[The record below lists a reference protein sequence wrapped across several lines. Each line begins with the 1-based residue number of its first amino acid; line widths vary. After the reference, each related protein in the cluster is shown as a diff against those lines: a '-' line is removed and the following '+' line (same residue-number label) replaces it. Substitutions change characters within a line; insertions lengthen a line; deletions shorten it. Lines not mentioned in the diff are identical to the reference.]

1 VRRGARGQAGAAAGV
16 EGGRVAE
23 GVTDGGRM
31 NGAACWRSLM
41 ALPIV
46 GGGVGEVDGE
56 MDRVADGSTGMGA
69 RGRHG
74 MQGRK
79 SAPLRAGCR
88 EDGAAQGLERGHGEV
103 CGRPRSSLKV

>member
-1 VRRGARGQAGAAAGV
+1 V